1 MSRVG
6 SKWVFEHYLFWLGVI
21 VYKLTKLLH
30 VDCLMPVK
38 ILIADDHPLFRAAMC
53 HALSTMADT
62 ALVEASTFPE
72 TLSCLEEDD
81 AIELVFL
88 DLTMPGNEGL
98 HGLSSIQ
105 AQFPDVLVVIVTAQE
120 SASLVQKALALGA
133 SGFIPKSASIETI
146 VEAVEQVLDGETWA
160 PSNLQQEQFV
170 DEIDDF
176 PSKLRQLTPH
186 QLKVLRMVSDGL
198 LNKQIAYELAISE
211 STVKQHV
218 SAVLKKLGVINR
230 TKAGIAFK
238 NAMQV

>member
-1 MSRVG
+1 MS
-6 SKWVFEHYLFWLGVI
+6 
-21 VYKLTKLLH
+21 
-30 VDCLMPVK
+30 VK

-53 HALSTMADT
+53 HALSIMADT
-62 ALVEASTFPE
+62 RLLEASTFPE
-72 TLSCLEEDD
+72 TISLLEHDD
-81 AIELVFL
+81 TIELVFL

-98 HGLSSIQ
+98 NGLSSIQ

-120 SASLVQKALALGA
+120 SPSLVQKALALGA
-133 SGFIPKSASIETI
+133 SGFIPKSASVESI
-146 VEAVEQVLDGETWA
+146 VDAVEQVLDGETWV
-160 PSNLQQEQFV
+160 PPDLPQGDLVEDN
-170 DEIDDF
+170 DDF
-176 PSKLRQLTPH
+176 TIKLRQLTPH

-238 NAMQV
+238 NAMKV